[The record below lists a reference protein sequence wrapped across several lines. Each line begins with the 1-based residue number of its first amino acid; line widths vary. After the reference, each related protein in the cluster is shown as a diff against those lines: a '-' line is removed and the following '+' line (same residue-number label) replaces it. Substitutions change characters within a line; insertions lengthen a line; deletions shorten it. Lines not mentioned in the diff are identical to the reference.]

1 MGLALIPNVL
11 KDAAKWLLR
20 RPWLAPFFGWLI
32 ARRLTP
38 LNPEAPSGALRVLV
52 FSDFRWRQDLAALI
66 TETHYFL
73 TESRCCRGRLN
84 HALNTTVRQP
94 LKKPLYSLRLYTQ
107 QQLCSCPSLDELLSG
122 FDGIFRVANFGHE
135 ICTDKR

>member
-1 MGLALIPNVL
+1 MCECQGNPLARVTLALGLPY
-11 KDAAKWLLR
+11 LLANR
-20 RPWLAPFFGWLI
+20 
-32 ARRLTP
+32 
-38 LNPEAPSGALRVLV
+38 
-52 FSDFRWRQDLAALI
+52 ALI

-107 QQLCSCPSLDELLSG
+107 EQLCSCPSLDEFLSG